1 MKKYILTV
9 VFLFLGFSCV
19 LNAQSRASATVSAT
33 IVTPIKIVKN
43 SDLNF
48 GNLTTNGGAGVVVLA
63 AGSVASRTSSS
74 NVTMPAVTGNV
85 TAAVFAV
92 SGEVGFA
99 YSITLPAND
108 HIISN
113 GTDKMVVNEFT
124 SSALKTLSA
133 GEDVIYLGATV
144 HVDAGQEI
152 GSYSSLDSGF
162 EVAVNY
168 N

>member
-1 MKKYILTV
+1 MKRYTLLKIIVAFCFINTI
-9 VFLFLGFSCV
+9 G
-19 LNAQSRASATVSAT
+19 AQNSASASASAT
-33 IVTPIKIVKN
+33 IVTPIKIVKS

-48 GNLTTNGGAGVVVLA
+48 GNFTTNGRAGTVVLV
-63 AGSVASRTSSS
+63 AGSAASRTSSS
-74 NVTMPAVTGNV
+74 NVNMPAVTGNV

-99 YSITLPAND
+99 YSITLPAID

-113 GTDKMVVNEFT
+113 GTDKMIVNEFT
-124 SSALKTLSA
+124 SSALNTLSA
-133 GEDVIYLGATV
+133 GEELIYLGATV
-144 HVDAGQEI
+144 HVAVNQEI
-152 GSYSSLDSGF
+152 GNYSSVGTGF

>member
-1 MKKYILTV
+1 MKKYTLIL
-9 VFLFLGFSCV
+9 VFLFLGFSSIV
-19 LNAQSRASATVSAT
+19 NAQVRANATASAT

-48 GNLTTNGGAGVVVLA
+48 GNFTTNGGAGAVVLA
-63 AGSVASRTSSS
+63 AGNVASRTSSS
-74 NVTMPAVTGNV
+74 NVSMPAVTGNV

-124 SSALKTLSA
+124 SSALHTLSA
-133 GEDVIYLGATV
+133 GEELIYLGATV
-144 HVDAGQEI
+144 HVDANQEI
-152 GSYSSLDSGF
+152 GNYSSLGAGF